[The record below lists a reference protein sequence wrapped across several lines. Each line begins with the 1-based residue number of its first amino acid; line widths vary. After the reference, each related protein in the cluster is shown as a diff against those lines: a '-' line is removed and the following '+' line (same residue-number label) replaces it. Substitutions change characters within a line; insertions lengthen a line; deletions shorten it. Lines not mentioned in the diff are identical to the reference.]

1 MNVSYKPIKE
11 AIIMN
16 PAGILLLAI
25 FVPLTL
31 YSIYS
36 MITSKKIT
44 QELLK
49 EEKYVFINETKAA

>member
-25 FVPLTL
+25 FVPLIL
-31 YSIYS
+31 YSAYS
-36 MITSKKIT
+36 VITSKKIT

-49 EEKYVFINETKAA
+49 EETYVFINETKAA